1 MWMIQYATLIKKFKD
16 MGEKSGWSYVD
27 IPQHIANEL
36 KTGCRVSFRV
46 KGKIDE
52 LSITG
57 IALVPMGEGDFILP
71 LKLALRKSL
80 KKEKGALVKLEL
92 EEDKDFKI
100 EMPEDLHDCLSE
112 QPHLLE
118 NFLNQAKSHQNYY
131 IKWINEAKTEPTRIK
146 RLTQTV
152 QAMDRGMDFGE
163 MIRSNKKN
171 V

>member
-1 MWMIQYATLIKKFKD
+1 MIQYASLIKKFKE

-36 KTGCRVSFRV
+36 KPGCKVSFRV
-46 KGKIDE
+46 KGKIDD
-52 LSITG
+52 LTVNG

-71 LKLALRKSL
+71 LNLALRKIL
-80 KKEKGALVKLEL
+80 KKEKGAMVALQL

-112 QPHLLE
+112 QTHLLE
-118 NFLNQAKSHQNYY
+118 NFLKQPKSHQNYF

-163 MIRSNKKN
+163 MIRANKK
-171 V
+171 

>member
-1 MWMIQYATLIKKFKD
+1 MCMIQYATLIKKYKD

-36 KTGCRVSFRV
+36 KPGCRTSFRV

-52 LSITG
+52 VSVAG

-71 LKLALRKSL
+71 LKLSLRKSL
-80 KKEKGALVKLEL
+80 KKEKGAIVALLL

-118 NFLNQAKSHQNYY
+118 NFLKQAKSHQNYY

-146 RLTQTV
+146 RLAQTV
-152 QAMDRGMDFGE
+152 QAMDRGYDFGE
-163 MIRSNKKN
+163 MIRSNKQNK
-171 V
+171 